1 MSTAETRITAREFNQ
16 HAAAANAA
24 FTAAGKAVAASGL
37 EEELLQLIKLRASQI
52 NGCAYCTQLHI
63 NECRHM
69 GMAPSKIDLLVVWRE
84 AGIYSDREKAALTW
98 TELLT
103 RIADHHVTDEDYA
116 QVSAHF
122 PPAQLAW
129 LSTAVA
135 LINAWNRLAAPFQ
148 YAPFIPGH
156 EIQASAL
163 PAQPAKEPEAQ
174 KQAEPEKEPAH
185 A

>member
-1 MSTAETRITAREFNQ
+1 MSKAETRITAREFNQ

-69 GMAPSKIDLLVVWRE
+69 GMADSKIDLLVVWRE
-84 AGIYSDREKAALTW
+84 SGLFSDREKAALAW

-103 RIADHHVTDEDYA
+103 RLAGHHVTDEDYA
-116 QVSAHF
+116 AVSAHF

-148 YAPFIPGH
+148 YAPPVPGH
-156 EIQASAL
+156 EIHASAS
-163 PAQPAKEPEAQ
+163 PAQPKAQ
-174 KQAEPEKEPAH
+174 KQPEPEPAH